1 MGSAEFTELLELYK
15 DRVYDANIA
24 SAARQRF
31 GGVFGRNDRD
41 HLSGRRRQPR
51 ELQDHALGARGG
63 APPLRRAPPRRPCSA
78 ALKTESPG
86 HACTCMRGSST
97 DVLCNF
103 GNGMA
108 DEFAPSDVEASTLSS
123 QLEFIPSDVDARVM
137 DREVEAASGSQK
149 ELTAFLDPANN
160 SRLPNE
166 IFLPSIKHNPVTVD
180 LYGDALMNLPAPG
193 DAQ

>member
-63 APPLRRAPPRRPCSA
+63 VAFR
-78 ALKTESPG
+78 G
-86 HACTCMRGSST
+86 HASGRA
-97 DVLCNF
+97 F
-103 GNGMA
+103 QA
-108 DEFAPSDVEASTLSS
+108 TL
-123 QLEFIPSDVDARVM
+123 
-137 DREVEAASGSQK
+137 
-149 ELTAFLDPANN
+149 
-160 SRLPNE
+160 
-166 IFLPSIKHNPVTVD
+166 H
-180 LYGDALMNLPAPG
+180 
-193 DAQ
+193 